1 MRRKTLIFTI
11 IFLALLFLLTVN
23 SYAGTQ
29 RWDSLNYD
37 VILNVD
43 GSMKVVETW
52 NIKISNTN
60 TLFKNFN
67 LNTISSSNDI
77 MDVRV
82 SRVEDGQENFL
93 EQIYEQQYHVDSG
106 CFYALPIQDSK
117 FEIAWNVGLDNSSA
131 TRTYK
136 LYYTIKDAVRVYKDC
151 SEFYWMFLGEE
162 NAISGRNVTGTIKLP
177 KAVSDI
183 EKIRVWGHGELSG
196 DIERFSKDT
205 IKFSLNSLPANSML
219 EVRVVT
225 EENIYTDSI
234 NNYPVYNLDK
244 IIEEETQW
252 TNEANA
258 KRNQDKFKY
267 YLFIVIN
274 LLVIL
279 FFTKRVIKIR
289 KKGEKIIENYI
300 YPEME
305 IEYFREIP
313 DELNATP
320 ARASFIM
327 NYENNG
333 SSFAKVDISKIFA
346 GTILDL
352 SLKGLLEFE
361 PIDKNDI
368 RIFLIQKSDIKL
380 TEDETLIYDM
390 LVKAVGISDSITTK
404 ELANYSAEN
413 YEYVYGTLSK
423 MGKIVEKF
431 EIESGII
438 DEKKAN
444 IVKKWRQSF
453 TGYLIMTFVIFWLII
468 SIFAIGLFIIVTLVI
483 SFIGSIACARA
494 HWKNITK
501 LGEFSEKGTLYK
513 HQWLGLKKYM
523 EDYSLLNEKKVPDIV
538 LWEKFLVY
546 ATTFGISKKVIEQL
560 KVVHPEMFMTMN
572 NDYSN
577 AYSRYTYWQ
586 IVSNNSYG
594 IESFNTLS
602 NNLERAYDSARSAY
616 NSAHSSSSSSSGSGG
631 GFSGGGGG
639 RRRRWWLRRSL
650 N

>member
-1 MRRKTLIFTI
+1 
-11 IFLALLFLLTVN
+11 
-23 SYAGTQ
+23 
-29 RWDSLNYD
+29 
-37 VILNVD
+37 
-43 GSMKVVETW
+43 
-52 NIKISNTN
+52 
-60 TLFKNFN
+60 
-67 LNTISSSNDI
+67 
-77 MDVRV
+77 
-82 SRVEDGQENFL
+82 
-93 EQIYEQQYHVDSG
+93 
-106 CFYALPIQDSK
+106 
-117 FEIAWNVGLDNSSA
+117 
-131 TRTYK
+131 
-136 LYYTIKDAVRVYKDC
+136 
-151 SEFYWMFLGEE
+151 
-162 NAISGRNVTGTIKLP
+162 
-177 KAVSDI
+177 
-183 EKIRVWGHGELSG
+183 
-196 DIERFSKDT
+196 
-205 IKFSLNSLPANSML
+205 ML

-234 NNYPVYNLDK
+234 NNYPVYNLDR

-252 TNEANA
+252 ANEANA

>member
-1 MRRKTLIFTI
+1 
-11 IFLALLFLLTVN
+11 
-23 SYAGTQ
+23 
-29 RWDSLNYD
+29 
-37 VILNVD
+37 
-43 GSMKVVETW
+43 
-52 NIKISNTN
+52 
-60 TLFKNFN
+60 
-67 LNTISSSNDI
+67 
-77 MDVRV
+77 
-82 SRVEDGQENFL
+82 
-93 EQIYEQQYHVDSG
+93 
-106 CFYALPIQDSK
+106 
-117 FEIAWNVGLDNSSA
+117 
-131 TRTYK
+131 
-136 LYYTIKDAVRVYKDC
+136 
-151 SEFYWMFLGEE
+151 
-162 NAISGRNVTGTIKLP
+162 
-177 KAVSDI
+177 
-183 EKIRVWGHGELSG
+183 
-196 DIERFSKDT
+196 
-205 IKFSLNSLPANSML
+205 
-219 EVRVVT
+219 
-225 EENIYTDSI
+225 
-234 NNYPVYNLDK
+234 
-244 IIEEETQW
+244 
-252 TNEANA
+252 
-258 KRNQDKFKY
+258 
-267 YLFIVIN
+267 
-274 LLVIL
+274 
-279 FFTKRVIKIR
+279 
-289 KKGEKIIENYI
+289 
-300 YPEME
+300 ME

-368 RIFLIQKSDIKL
+368 RIFLIQKSNIKL

-453 TGYLIMTFVIFWLII
+453 TRYLIMTFVIFWLII
-468 SIFAIGLFIIVTLVI
+468 SIFAIGLFIIATLVI

-523 EDYSLLNEKKVPDIV
+523 EDYSLLKEKKVPDIV

-639 RRRRWWLRRSL
+639 RRRRWRLRRSL
-650 N
+650 K